1 MASGSWIEVR
11 PTAHDIASGRAL
23 QAELRP
29 LRGRGAIRGVSR
41 RYNRPVVYLIDASVY
56 VFRAYYSMP
65 PDMQDRD
72 GRPAHALFGF
82 ARFLGDLIERARPE
96 YIAVAFDESLQGSF
110 RNRIYPPYKANR
122 EPAPE
127 DLKQQ
132 FGRCREFCRHLG
144 IAEFADGEYEADD
157 IIGTLHARLRAE
169 GVPATVV
176 TRDKDL
182 AQLICLGD
190 VYWSYTDNLR
200 LQHHEIAGHF
210 GVPPER
216 YADYLALTGDAVD
229 NIRGVPGI
237 GPKTAAVLLRDFVS
251 LEELYDN
258 LESLAELPIRG
269 AGTLARKLEEHRDAA
284 FLARQLTGIARDMP
298 LTAGREQ
305 LRRRPPDLAALGE
318 FFDHHNFGPMLR
330 RQADR
335 LAQLQSGP
343 RGAQV
348 PS

>member
-1 MASGSWIEVR
+1 M
-11 PTAHDIASGRAL
+11 
-23 QAELRP
+23 
-29 LRGRGAIRGVSR
+29 
-41 RYNRPVVYLIDASVY
+41 VYLIDASVY
-56 VFRAYYSMP
+56 IFRAYYSMP

-216 YADYLALTGDAVD
+216 YADYLALTGM
-229 NIRGVPGI
+229 PS
-237 GPKTAAVLLRDFVS
+237 TTSAACR
-251 LEELYDN
+251 
-258 LESLAELPIRG
+258 ESDP
-269 AGTLARKLEEHRDAA
+269 
-284 FLARQLTGIARDMP
+284 
-298 LTAGREQ
+298 
-305 LRRRPPDLAALGE
+305 RPPRCCCATSCPWKSSTTTSNRWRSCRSAA
-318 FFDHHNFGPMLR
+318 PARWRASSKSTAMR
-330 RQADR
+330 R
-335 LAQLQSGP
+335 SSPG
-343 RGAQV
+343 
-348 PS
+348 S